1 MTTLVEYLK
10 NEFSFSSEITEKIAA
25 SFKEA
30 TLEKGAYFLKE
41 GEYCNKIG
49 FVENGAMLYFMN
61 LDGEEKVCDFGFE
74 KNWVTHIKSMIGG
87 IPTDMNIRALET
99 TKIKWISGE
108 KLEQITKEFP
118 QINQLRVKLSE
129 QYFVQSAERANELAN
144 LSAEQR
150 YKKLVAEKPE
160 LLTKVPQYY
169 LASYL
174 GIKPQSLSRIRAK
187 K

>member
-1 MTTLVEYLK
+1 MTTLNEYLK
-10 NEFSFSSEITEKIAA
+10 NEFSFSSEITEKIAVA
-25 SFKEA
+25 FKEI
-30 TLEKGAYFLKE
+30 TLKKGDFFLKE
-41 GEYCNKIG
+41 GEYCKKIG

-74 KNWVTHIKSMIGG
+74 KDWITHIKSMMGG
-87 IPTDMNIRALET
+87 IPTDMNIRALES
-99 TKIKWISGE
+99 TKIKWIGAE
-108 KLEQITKEFP
+108 TLEEVSKEFP
-118 QINQLRVKLSE
+118 QINQIRMKLSE

-144 LSAEQR
+144 LSAEQG
-150 YKKLVAEKPE
+150 YNKLVDQKPE

-174 GIKPQSLSRIRAK
+174 GIKPQSLSRIRSK